1 MLRILTVSED
11 DYNTIWC
18 RLLPMQ
24 RRALDWVGTDALLLF
39 DAEGPLVVTIGHAA
53 VITETP
59 VKLKRLLE
67 FSSVGAV
74 KGTGQ

>member
-1 MLRILTVSED
+1 MLRILTVSEE

-24 RRALDWVGTDALLLF
+24 RRAVDWMGTDALLLF
-39 DAEGPLVVTIGHAA
+39 DVEGPLMVTISHAE
-53 VITETP
+53 VITEAP

-67 FSSVGAV
+67 SSDSNVTRASS
-74 KGTGQ
+74 